1 MKRISPYQ
9 IFLLFILLMSGY
21 CLAPVA
27 NATIYKWVDENGTL
41 HFGDTPSQNMQPQVQ
56 IELVPPSQ
64 AYSHIERPQAKKKQL
79 KQVSK
84 KMPVGKQEPTGYSQA
99 EVELYT
105 TSWCHYCKKAHAFF
119 NGRGV
124 PFSEYDIEIDAEAA
138 VRKQEIDSRPGVPFA
153 LVNGQA
159 IHGFLPQAYE
169 QALQAGLP

>member
-1 MKRISPYQ
+1 MKWFGRYQ
-9 IFLLFILLMSGY
+9 IFLLFILLILGS

-27 NATIYKWVDENGTL
+27 DATIYKWVDENGVL
-41 HFGDTPSQNMQPQVQ
+41 HFGDTPSQTMQPQVQ
-56 IELVPPSQ
+56 IELMPPSQ
-64 AYSHIERPQAKKKQL
+64 AYSHIERPQAKKGQL
-79 KQVSK
+79 KPVSK
-84 KMPVGKQEPTGYSQA
+84 KMLVGKQESTVYSQA

-105 TSWCHYCKKAHAFF
+105 TSWCHYCKEARAFF

-138 VRKQEIDSRPGVPFA
+138 VRKQEIDGRPGVPLA